1 MRGET
6 RFARGGRAV
15 RPYTNLPSVIS
26 ITKTGDTGHTCY
38 PPSSLI
44 LTMVQEATM
53 APYEE
58 KSGVSPSAVA
68 EPEIKTKPFVSVRNV
83 LFATDFSATSGA
95 ALPYAAAICRRFGST
110 LHLFHALSEAS
121 LLMMTGGVDYVSMG
135 TIYDDAE
142 DEAKQRLE
150 EICVSLEDIPHR
162 SYVRHGQVWNTL
174 APILAEN
181 KVDLIV
187 LGTHGRTGL
196 GKLLLGSVAEDIL
209 RQAACPVLTVGPKVT
224 GHAKLPA
231 VPEHG
236 HDVAPPEL
244 ELRHVVCATNFGKNS
259 NAVAEAAITL
269 AEEFRSRFSLLH
281 VIEDYTQLGRK
292 PGPMEEGLRSL
303 QELIPRD
310 STLQYA
316 PELLLEFGP
325 APERILKVATD
336 READMIVLGARS
348 SAEVGT
354 SHFPWSSA
362 HYVIAQAHCPV
373 LTIRE

>member
-1 MRGET
+1 
-6 RFARGGRAV
+6 
-15 RPYTNLPSVIS
+15 
-26 ITKTGDTGHTCY
+26 
-38 PPSSLI
+38 
-44 LTMVQEATM
+44 M

-68 EPEIKTKPFVSVRNV
+68 EPEVKTKPFVSVKNV
-83 LFATDFSATSGA
+83 LFATDFSATSDA

-110 LHLFHALSEAS
+110 LHLFHVLSEAS

-135 TIYDDAE
+135 TMYDDAE
-142 DEAKQRLE
+142 DEAKERLQQICARLE
-150 EICVSLEDIPHR
+150 GIPHR
-162 SYVRHGQVWNTL
+162 TYVRHGQVWSTL
-174 APILAEN
+174 ARILAESDI
-181 KVDLIV
+181 DLIV

-209 RQAACPVLTVGPKVT
+209 RHAACPVLTVGPKGS
-224 GHAKLPA
+224 GHAKLPV

-236 HDVAPPEL
+236 HDIAPPEL

-259 NAVAEAAITL
+259 NAVAESAIAL
-269 AEEFRSRFSLLH
+269 AEEFHSRFTLLH
-281 VIEDYTQLGRK
+281 VIEDYT
-292 PGPMEEGLRSL
+292 

-310 STLQYA
+310 STLQYP

-325 APERILKVATD
+325 APERILKVASE